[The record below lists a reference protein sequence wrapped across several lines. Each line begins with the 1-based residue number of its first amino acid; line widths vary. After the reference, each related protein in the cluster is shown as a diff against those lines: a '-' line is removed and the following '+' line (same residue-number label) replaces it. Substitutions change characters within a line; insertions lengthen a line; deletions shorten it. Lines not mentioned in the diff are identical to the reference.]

1 MLRHGGTLPTPR
13 SLLSPHSQSEQ
24 SEFGENQIYKRES
37 NEDSLVP
44 EGVSLQVP
52 PQVMD
57 EDEMDSAA
65 LRRGMESY
73 IERGPLFEGLDPRR
87 GVSKKKRRL
96 SAREAQQESLKASKF
111 SISFASFSEEEGKK
125 GWNPRSFRIK
135 HHLI

>member
-13 SLLSPHSQSEQ
+13 SLLSPQFQSEQ
-24 SEFGENQIYKRES
+24 SELGENQIYKRES

-65 LRRGMESY
+65 LRRGMESF
-73 IERGPLFEGLDPRR
+73 IERGPLFEGLEPRR

-96 SAREAQQESLKASKF
+96 SAREAQQEVLKV
-111 SISFASFSEEEGKK
+111 
-125 GWNPRSFRIK
+125 
-135 HHLI
+135 